1 MIKGIGYN
9 VYRSTKSFVECT
21 GISKVFQNQLLVID
35 QRVVS
40 IMPGVFLDP
49 LVSHLR
55 VYDA

>member
-1 MIKGIGYN
+1 MIKGMGYN
-9 VYRSTKSFVECT
+9 VYRSTKSFVECI

-49 LVSHLR
+49 
-55 VYDA
+55 